1 MKRITYIIALLLLT
15 LTANTY
21 GQFWQQTNGPSG
33 DNIRDI
39 AVNSNGDIFVI
50 SRGVHRS
57 TDNGITWKQ
66 VCVES
71 SLWNFHQIIIQPSG
85 KIFLV
90 ADETTKVNMKG
101 VYSSTDNGSTWQPQL
116 LGIGTLYQ
124 GAQQEL
130 FSQNSQDSGRLVR
143 SKNDGLT
150 WENIKT
156 EGIKGKLTWVASDT
170 GKRLFVCADFLYR
183 STDDGNSWS
192 KVINGLPAGV
202 NRIAT
207 SPTGTLFAYIYG
219 EQYLFKSTDGGRTWQ
234 TVTINIEHTDQ
245 IRLDISG
252 IAFTLPESITITS
265 SDYLST
271 INDTVSRRSMCISTN
286 NGLHWQNV
294 ASTLKGAMLLPQK
307 VVAEPSNTLLISSLI
322 GIFRYDP
329 LTKTPTP
336 VSLPNATVTAIAAHS
351 NGSIITVTQS
361 GGAQHIEDNTP
372 YIWNSSTEGA
382 TWERANDKSIF
393 DKPNYNP
400 FAIPICFDS
409 SQNLISASSGLIIRS
424 SDAGSTWKK
433 NAPDLT
439 TGYISNI
446 AVRFDGSIFA
456 ASSNEGIFRSTDNG
470 LTWDQLNAGIT
481 DQSLSSVAVHQNGD
495 VYAGAKNAIFKST
508 DMGISWQKLTTNF
521 PSNSQAVRALV
532 VSTQGNIIAGIDS
545 VGVYWSTD
553 NGATWSERATGL
565 PTKGVNALLSTPI
578 GKVFAATT
586 NGIYFL
592 DTASSATWSNHSAGL
607 TSMNVLSLCRNNE
620 GRIFAGTE
628 ASGVFSSVQTFNII
642 SPEAVKQTSNV
653 AASSSLGT
661 IYPNPSRTKITIPF
675 TLKEGGQVQIEVI
688 DALGKTV
695 SVIEEGHLE
704 SGAYESIFNA
714 SALQNGTYII
724 RINSNGKNYYQQF
737 VVSK

>member
-1 MKRITYIIALLLLT
+1 MKRITYITALLLLI

-39 AVNSNGDIFVI
+39 AVNSNGDIFVV

-57 TDNGITWKQ
+57 TDKGVTWRQ
-66 VCVES
+66 IFTES
-71 SLWNFHQIIIQPSG
+71 SLWNFRQIIIQPSG
-85 KIFLV
+85 KIFV
-90 ADETTKVNMKG
+90 VSDEMINGNLKG
-101 VYSSTDNGSTWQPQL
+101 VYSSIDNGNTWQQQP

-156 EGIKGKLTWVASDT
+156 VGINGKLTWVASDT
-170 GKRLFVCADFLYR
+170 GNRLFVCADFLYR

-207 SPTGTLFAYIYG
+207 SNSGVLYSYIYA
-219 EQYLFKSTDGGRTWQ
+219 EQYLYKSTDGGRTWK
-234 TVTINIEHTDQ
+234 TVSINID
-245 IRLDISG
+245 RADLLDI
-252 IAFTLPESITITS
+252 IDIEFTLPQTITLIS
-265 SDYLST
+265 NERYVDDDRQ
-271 INDTVSRRSMCISTN
+271 ICISTN
-286 NGLHWQNV
+286 NGLQWENV
-294 ASTLKGAMLLPQK
+294 TTTLSGSMQLPRIS
-307 VVAEPSNTLLISSLI
+307 VRETSNSILISSLI
-322 GIFRYDP
+322 GMFRYDP

-336 VSLPNATVTAIAAHS
+336 LSLPNATVTAIAAHA
-351 NGSIITVTQS
+351 NGSIITITQS
-361 GGAQHIEDNTP
+361 GKAQHIEDNTP
-372 YIWNSSTEGA
+372 YIWNSSTEGV
-382 TWERANDKSIF
+382 TWERANKSVF
-393 DKPNYNP
+393 GMPSYNP
-400 FAIPICFDS
+400 FAIPLCFDS
-409 SQNLISASSGLIIRS
+409 SQTLISASSGFIIRS

-439 TGYISNI
+439 TGYISSI
-446 AVRFDGSIFA
+446 AVRFDGSILA
-456 ASSNEGIFRSTDNG
+456 ASSNEGMFRSTDNG

-481 DQSLSSVAVHQNGD
+481 DQKLSSVAVHQNGD
-495 VYAGAKNAIFKST
+495 VYTGANNAIFKST
-508 DMGISWQKLTTNF
+508 DMGISWQKLATNF
-521 PSNSQAVRALV
+521 PQNAEAVRALV

-545 VGVYWSTD
+545 IGVYWSTD

-565 PTKGVNALLSTPI
+565 PTKSVNALLSTPI

-592 DTASSATWSNHSAGL
+592 DTISSATWSNHSGGL
-607 TSMNVLSLCRNNE
+607 TSMNVLSLCRNSE
-620 GRIFAGTE
+620 GRLFAGTE

-642 SPEAVKQTSNV
+642 SPEAVKQTSDD
-653 AASSSLGT
+653 ASSSSLGA
-661 IYPNPSRTKITIPF
+661 IYPNPSQNRITIPF
-675 TLKEGGQVQIEVI
+675 TLKDRGNIQIEVV
-688 DALGKTV
+688 DALGKII

-704 SGAYESIFNA
+704 SGAYESTFDS
-714 SALQNGTYII
+714 SALPNGTYII
-724 RINSNGKNYYQQF
+724 RLISNGKNYYQQL
-737 VVSK
+737 VVAK